1 MLHKSE
7 IDARLR
13 AIEAEIPRLRQ
24 NMNTLY
30 RAFEDRADRL
40 CCEVEPEC
48 QQYVLDNFTPWWNV
62 LESMPDGWI
71 PLPGISTGVTS
82 SWRVNRAPRSAARSA
97 ASTFLVSRDRG

>member
-24 NMNTLY
+24 NMNTFY

-40 CCEVEPEC
+40 CCEVEAEC
-48 QQYVLDNFTPWWNV
+48 QQYVLDELNAMV
-62 LESMPDGWI
+62 ERA
-71 PLPGISTGVTS
+71 GI
-82 SWRVNRAPRSAARSA
+82 NA
-97 ASTFLVSRDRG
+97 